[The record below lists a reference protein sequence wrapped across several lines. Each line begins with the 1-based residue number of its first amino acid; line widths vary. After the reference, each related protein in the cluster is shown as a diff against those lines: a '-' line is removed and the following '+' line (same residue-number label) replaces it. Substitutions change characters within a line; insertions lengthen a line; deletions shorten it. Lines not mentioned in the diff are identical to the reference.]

1 MALQP
6 RSSATPA
13 PFSFAPSQ
21 AWEGNDGLWSTF
33 VIRIGTPEQV
43 FHVLI
48 STIGQETWVP
58 VPEGCLD
65 TDPSNCGAL
74 RGVMPFQNQASNGFQ
89 INASST
95 WIPVSLFELGLEDHL
110 NYTGNGEY
118 GFDTVGLQLPQ
129 SGGISLEHQV
139 VAGTPSKDFYLGVFS
154 LGPKPTNFTTFD
166 NPQPSFMWTLR
177 NQSIIP
183 SLSWGYTAGAP
194 YRLKKVLGSLTLGG
208 YDASRFTPNSLNLT
222 FSADDSKP
230 LTVGLQAI
238 QAVNTFGGVMSLLPS
253 GILTVIDSTVP
264 EIVSHFDFFNGAS
277 TLLNKKRRRLESGV
291 SFKNRNLTLE
301 TDQYLQWLPVSACTI
316 FETAFGLNYDPHTDR
331 YLVNET
337 TRQRLLALSPVV
349 TFVIGNTVTGG
360 KSITIDFP
368 YEAFD
373 LQADYPIYPNAT
385 NYFPLRRAANDTQY
399 TLGRTFLQEAYVIAD
414 YERLNFSVSQCIFE
428 ENNPERITPI
438 HPPVA
443 KHSKSGLPRNA
454 MIGVIV
460 AIVVFAMILA
470 TCFFICIRIKKR
482 KKKQTGEIST
492 YTEMAAKHD
501 SVTSELMA
509 DHMGAKH
516 VSEVSE
522 MVGQDMRH
530 ELIAVESPMEL
541 QGSPVPPYNDRH
553 G

>member
-6 RSSATPA
+6 RSSATPV

-21 AWEGNDGLWSTF
+21 AWEGNDGPWSTF
-33 VIRIGTPEQV
+33 VIRVGTPEQV

-74 RGVMPFQNQASNGFQ
+74 RGVMPFQNQASSGFQ

-95 WIPVSLFELGLEDHL
+95 WVPVNLFELGLEDHL

-129 SGGISLEHQV
+129 SGGVSLEHQV
-139 VAGTPSKDFYLGVFS
+139 VAGTPFKDFYLGVFS
-154 LGPKPTNFTTFD
+154 LGPKPTNFTNFD

-253 GILTVIDSTVP
+253 GILTVVDSTVP
-264 EIVSHFDFFNGAS
+264 EIVSHVDFFDGAS
-277 TLLNKKRRRLESGV
+277 TLLNQKRRGRLES
-291 SFKNRNLTLE
+291 E
-301 TDQYLQWLPVSACTI
+301 WLPVSACTV

-337 TRQRLLALSPVV
+337 TRERLLALRPVV

-368 YEAFD
+368 YAAFD

-414 YERLNFSVSQCIFE
+414 YERSNFSVSQCIFE
-428 ENNPERITPI
+428 ENNPERII
-438 HPPVA
+438 AIYPPVA
-443 KHSKSGLPRNA
+443 EKSKSGLPRSA
-454 MIGVIV
+454 MIGIIV
-460 AIVVFAMILA
+460 AVVVFIMILA
-470 TCFFICIRIKKR
+470 TCFFICIRIKK
-482 KKKQTGEIST
+482 KKKKTKKQIGDISA

-501 SVTSELMA
+501 SAISELMA
-509 DHMGAKH
+509 EQMRAKH
-516 VSEVSE
+516 ASEVSE
-522 MVGQDMRH
+522 MMGQDMRH
-530 ELIAVESPMEL
+530 ELIAMESPMEL
-541 QGSPVPPYNDRH
+541 QGSPVPLYNGRH
-553 G
+553 V